1 MAAFFANDRGVCHPA
16 HSRRG
21 SRQSRPRVESCA
33 ARPGFLGR
41 DARAGGCGRGYRP
54 ARLPPYLRQQGRGS
68 LAVSPPD
75 GVCRR
80 SGRDPAPV
88 DSCGAWPSA
97 TLRALSGEGIETLS
111 DGLAHRPFQRGGLTW
126 IPQQLWAP
134 VEKPSG
140 LWTICMHSN
149 TATDAQVSELRTFL
163 AKHAAQFTSVR
174 RVLAELEPTE
184 LSPTERL
191 YEAFALGRIQA
202 SRIRKRLAR
211 RREVPTA

>member
-1 MAAFFANDRGVCHPA
+1 
-16 HSRRG
+16 
-21 SRQSRPRVESCA
+21 
-33 ARPGFLGR
+33 
-41 DARAGGCGRGYRP
+41 
-54 ARLPPYLRQQGRGS
+54 
-68 LAVSPPD
+68 
-75 GVCRR
+75 
-80 SGRDPAPV
+80 
-88 DSCGAWPSA
+88 
-97 TLRALSGEGIETLS
+97 
-111 DGLAHRPFQRGGLTW
+111 
-126 IPQQLWAP
+126 
-134 VEKPSG
+134 
-140 LWTICMHSN
+140 MHSN